1 MIVDTSVVMRL
12 LDGPTHPL
20 HAQAAQLVTG
30 ARDRGERVL
39 LTDATFL
46 EVEFVLRSPRTG
58 YGWPRDDIAATL
70 IDLLDGALFT
80 FEHPKAL
87 RLTASFY
94 GATGF
99 DIQDC
104 YIAARAASEDDTVGS
119 LDDDLKKL

>member
-1 MIVDTSVVMRL
+1 MIVDTNVVMRL

-20 HAQAAQLVTG
+20 HAQAAQLVTD
-30 ARDRGERVL
+30 ARGRDERVL
-39 LTDATFL
+39 LTDPIFL

-87 RLTASFY
+87 RLAVSFY
-94 GATGF
+94 SATRF

-104 YIAARAASEDDTVGS
+104 YVAARATTEGERVGS
-119 LDDDLKKL
+119 LDGDLRKL